1 MMRGCHYRILL
12 FMIENYHVT
21 GDSGFIGSHLVRKL
35 KSRGGSLGSRVYG
48 GRIVGEGLDKLFFLS
63 TYGNMASHTDHY
75 MMITANVTDL
85 MRAIS
90 YEPKYVLFMS
100 SSSVLLPVQTPYS
113 RTKRAAEE
121 ILQALPELKSC
132 IVRPYSVTGVG
143 EQKEHLIPTL
153 IRSCMEGEEMPFD
166 PNPVH
171 DFIDV
176 VEVVDSLI
184 LLANNQITGIVELG
198 NGIPHTNYEVKQIV
212 EELCGKKANIS
223 EYKSLRDYDNDSW
236 YLKYPSI
243 LKKPLKPLRDS
254 ISEMVEDY
262 KLTH

>member
-1 MMRGCHYRILL
+1 
-12 FMIENYHVT
+12 MIENYVT
-21 GDSGFIGSHLVRKL
+21 GASGFIGQHLVPKL
-35 KSRGGSLGSRVYG
+35 QGETKCLNFNQLSVLGNSN
-48 GRIVGEGLDKLFFLS
+48 KFFFLS
-63 TYGNMASHTDHY
+63 TYGNMAHHSNHY
-75 MMITANVTDL
+75 EMIQANVLDL
-85 MRAIS
+85 VRVMT
-90 YEPKYVLFMS
+90 YPKWLMFMS

-176 VEVVDSLI
+176 EDVVNALVT
-184 LLANNQITGIVELG
+184 LADKQMIGIVELG
-198 NGIPHTNYEVKQIV
+198 SGIPHSNQEVLELV
-212 EELCGKKANIS
+212 EHFCQKKANIQS
-223 EYKSLRDYDNDSW
+223 HHGLRAYDNEEWYCRNSW
-236 YLKYPSI
+236 WTTR
-243 LKKPLKPLRDS
+243 KPLAKS
-254 ISEMVEDY
+254 IEEMVEAY
-262 KLTH
+262 RREHC